1 MLQFQSPPV
10 QITRSL
16 KAKWQD
22 QAGFQDSRS
31 EMSQTSRTSVQAKWQ
46 WFMILPNDVLD
57 LDTELFPRLGL
68 VKKWSTAGAAVNRLQ
83 TDGSQSIPNIH
94 TSGQKNLGK
103 KHEKKPHTKA

>member
-1 MLQFQSPPV
+1 MCNLDFKRNALFLAWLALQRSLKQVQMLQFQSPPV

-68 VKKWSTAGAAVNRLQ
+68 VKK
-83 TDGSQSIPNIH
+83 
-94 TSGQKNLGK
+94 
-103 KHEKKPHTKA
+103 